1 MTELRVGTGLPGPGR
16 AKGSMNK
23 LQRAAKE
30 AIEMAADEIGGVDRL
45 VAWIREDKQN
55 ERIFWGTVYPKL
67 LPLTSQL
74 TATLTVNWPLNKPAL
89 PDA

>member
-1 MTELRVGTGLPGPGR
+1 
-16 AKGSMNK
+16 MNK
-23 LQRAAKE
+23 GQKAAKE
-30 AIEMAADEIGGVDRL
+30 AIEEAAEGIGGTVRL
-45 VAWIREDKQN
+45 IEWIKEDPKN
-55 ERIFWGTVYPKL
+55 ESIFWGTVYPKL

>member
-1 MTELRVGTGLPGPGR
+1 
-16 AKGSMNK
+16 MNK
-23 LQRAAKE
+23 VQKAAKE
-30 AIEMAADEIGGVDRL
+30 AIEEAAEGIGGTARL
-45 VAWIREDKQN
+45 IEWIKEDPKN
-55 ERIFWGTVYPKL
+55 ESIFWGTVYPKL

>member
-1 MTELRVGTGLPGPGR
+1 
-16 AKGSMNK
+16 MNK

>member
-1 MTELRVGTGLPGPGR
+1 MTELRVGTGLAGPGR

-30 AIEMAADEIGGVDRL
+30 AIEMVADELGGVDRM
-45 VAWIREDKQN
+45 VAWVKESPKN
-55 ERIFWGTVYPKL
+55 EAIFWGTVYPKL
-67 LPLTSQL
+67 LPLTAQL
-74 TATLTVNWPLNKPAL
+74 TATLTINWPLQKPAL